1 MGKYFTRFVC
11 SHCGYET
18 IKWLGKCP
26 DCGEWNTFA
35 EELREKKAVFSGHK
49 NTAVSLNSISQTDVE
64 RISTGM
70 QEFNRVLGGGLVPGS
85 LVLLGGDPGIGKST
99 LLLQIAEYIAGQGK
113 RVLYSSGEE
122 SLNQIRL
129 RSLRLQ
135 VENNN
140 IFILNEQ
147 SLETI
152 EKNIYDLN
160 PDLIIIDSI
169 QTVFLDN
176 VSSIPGSVTQLRECT
191 AQIMHMAK
199 QTNKVFLLVGHVTK
213 DGVIAGPKILEHMVD
228 VVIYFEGEKNYS
240 YRLLRGI
247 KNRFG
252 STDEIGLLEMT
263 AQGLLEIKNPAD
275 IFLHERDNLVSGSA
289 VVISFEGS
297 RPFLVEV
304 QSLVV
309 TSGAT
314 YPRRMASG
322 IDQNRLALIIAVLEK
337 KCGFSLA
344 AYDVYLKITGGLFLK
359 DPSVDLGIAA
369 AIISSLR
376 EQVLPPATAF
386 VGELAL
392 SGEIRPVPFLG
403 ARIKEALKMGFR
415 NLVTAY
421 GIKEKDKYALD
432 HLKIVEIHNIN
443 ELIGR
448 VLEG

>member
-1 MGKYFTRFVC
+1 MGKSFTRFVC
-11 SHCGYET
+11 SHCGYAT
-18 IKWLGKCP
+18 RKWLGKCP
-26 DCGEWNTFA
+26 DCGEWNSLE
-35 EELREKKAVFSGHK
+35 EELIEKPTDFSSLQ
-49 NTAVSLNSISQTDVE
+49 NTAVALKNISQTE
-64 RISTGM
+64 LKRISTGVE
-70 QEFNRVLGGGLVPGS
+70 EFDRVLGGGLVPGS

-99 LLLQIAEYIAGQGK
+99 LLLQIAELIASQGK
-113 RVLYSSGEE
+113 KILYSSGEE
-122 SLNQIRL
+122 SLKQIRL

-135 VENNN
+135 VNNDN

-147 SLETI
+147 NLAAI
-152 EKNIYDLN
+152 EKNISDLN
-160 PDLIIIDSI
+160 PDIIIIDSI

-176 VSSIPGSVTQLRECT
+176 VSSIPGSVSQLRECT
-191 AQIMHMAK
+191 ARIMHLAK
-199 QTNKVFLLVGHVTK
+199 QSNQVFLLVGHVTK
-213 DGVIAGPKILEHMVD
+213 DGFIAGPKILEHMVD
-228 VVIYFEGEKNYS
+228 VVVYFEGEKNYA
-240 YRLLRGI
+240 YRLLRSI

-252 STDEIGLLEMT
+252 ATDEIGLLEMT
-263 AQGLLEIKNPAD
+263 ARGLVEIKNPAD

-309 TSGAT
+309 ASGTT

-344 AYDVYLKITGGLFLK
+344 ACDVYLKITGGLFLK

-369 AIISSLR
+369 AIISSLK

-392 SGEIRPVPFLG
+392 SGEVRPVPFLG
-403 ARIKEALKMGFR
+403 ARIKEAIKMGFR
-415 NLVTAY
+415 TLVTAY
-421 GIKEKDKYALD
+421 GIKDKDKYGLD
-432 HLKIVEIHNIN
+432 HLKIVEIHNVN
-443 ELIGR
+443 ELFGR
-448 VLEG
+448 ILEG